1 MSSCAEKNMT
11 IREFLEKIH
20 LEKYY
25 KYFLDFGYITVLDCA
40 EINNEILQQ
49 LGIPFTGHRKRIL
62 KQLEISFS
70 KIKEDS
76 EICEGFLVGNDDWAT
91 EDKHSEFCDEDSIM
105 CNINPNELKKITQ
118 TSLEVQTNMAAGKDP
133 SLTKTELAKS
143 GTCPSMSHDGN
154 QQDSEGRKDISANQN
169 LKCSGDTIVSKG
181 IENKAS
187 TAVCESPTKENM
199 LVKEEA
205 NSNLLSDA
213 VGVPSISCFSS
224 VVCSSSEDLSI
235 ENEHL
240 PLEKIEH
247 ISDGATDTEYFEFK
261 GDMKVNQLYSR
272 LEDVAKEKLATTPEP
287 SRSFK
292 LRNRPVPEIPGS
304 YQDSVTYGSLQER
317 RNICMLNKLP
327 AESPTSPAQNVSSEQ
342 TPSVISPYGE
352 TFFFNNLGICQET
365 FGNEL
370 PVTEKAKIDEE
381 DVSLNKPWK
390 YCISEDQEEKEMTFH
405 EENDIFPE
413 RSSLESEYS
422 TVEECTQNLRTRNVE
437 APKNH
442 SLACIWNQKEKFW
455 SFGNRMSYTLPTQGV
470 PEPIDDLET
479 AVHSDSPIS
488 PYACFYGSSTKT
500 VKSGWLDKLSPQGS
514 YMFQKRWVKFDGDS
528 LSYYNNEK
536 EVYSKGV
543 IPLSAITKV
552 RVHGENKFEVITA
565 HRTFVFRVEKDVG
578 DRNEWIRILQNAL
591 MSHHEASCTPTSVTS
606 DKSGYLE
613 LKGYKAKIFAVLHG
627 NKVLLCKSEQDAKIG
642 LAITKIPMNVASIK
656 QSDRKCFEIT
666 TPFKSFSFTAESERE
681 KQEWIE
687 AVQQSIAETLSDYE
701 VAEKI
706 WFNEAN
712 RRCAD
717 CQAPNPD
724 WASINLCVVICKNCA
739 GQHRSLGPK
748 MSKVRSLKMD
758 ANIWSNELVELF
770 IVVGNKSANVFW
782 EANLQS
788 EEKLHMDSPPE
799 QRKTFIIQKYQ
810 EGKFRRKIV
819 ASTPQQLNQALCAAV
834 VKEDVLETMM
844 LLFSGADVMC
854 ATGDPLH
861 STPYLLAKEAGQ
873 CLQME
878 FLHHNK
884 FSDYPMCD
892 PQFESELHQD
902 SSDSTFLCGFLYN
915 ASSITAKIFTEKKL
929 KEEMIRRWCTLEG
942 GFLSYYEN
950 DKSATPYGTID
961 IQEIICLVVHS
972 ADLFLN
978 TRLIFTFEMYLLSEQ
993 IILFGTE
1000 SAESR
1005 KKWIQALSKCFV
1017 PTLAEHLMEKDYDV
1031 IGHLY
1036 YKDSCSLDQWK
1047 EGWFA
1052 LDNPYLH
1059 YCPQETSNTEE
1070 LINLRRLQELTI
1082 STMVQNGGKIDVL
1095 LLVEKGRTFYIH
1107 GHTQLDFL
1115 AWSTAVEKAAGTTG
1129 DALQDQQLGKND
1141 VPIIVN
1147 SCIEFITQYG
1157 LGYKF
1162 IYLTNGSP
1170 STVNEL
1176 LDNFKKDARNVK
1188 LRTGK
1193 HQLED
1198 VTDVLKCYLSNIDD
1212 ALLTKELYP
1221 YWISALDTQ
1230 DKKERVEKYGTF
1242 IRTLPPVNKAT
1253 LAALVGHLYRVQKCA
1268 EINNMNTL
1276 NLAKAFSSCLFQ
1288 TKGQNEE
1295 EVKVT
1300 EDLIDNYV
1308 QLFQINEDQVKQM
1321 DIENSFIT
1329 KWKDIQISRA
1339 GDLLVEVY
1347 VEKKEPDYCVILKV
1361 SPTMEAEELINGV
1374 LGIKN
1379 ITPDKMII
1387 WILYEAIENGE
1398 LERPLHSKEKILE
1411 QVLQWGSLAEPGS
1424 AYLIVKRLTDAI
1436 KEQFDNSTAD
1446 GGKAGYLK
1454 YKEEPSKFLSGNKF
1468 QERYFVLQ
1476 EGKLF
1481 LFKDMKSN
1489 KPEKALTVTSLKVY
1503 AGVKKKMKPPMSW
1516 GFTVYSEKYQ
1526 WHLCCDVQ
1534 ELQMEWVASI
1544 LWAQNV
1550 KLESG
1555 KLKLIEQGTKEEH
1568 SLKQRISLLAN
1579 CLERKE
1585 EIKHNR
1591 MKKHRSLICL
1601 ADATDVDSFVGD
1613 MQPRS
1618 SIESKTMKKQE
1629 EKTKQVT
1636 MGSSN
1641 KLPSNV
1647 IEELN
1652 VVLQKTRNLHEE
1664 Q

>member
-1 MSSCAEKNMT
+1 MSSCAENT
-11 IREFLEKIH
+11 INIREFLEKIH

-25 KYFLDFGYITVLDCA
+25 KHFHDFGYNTVQDCA

-62 KQLEISFS
+62 KQLELSFS

-76 EICEGFLVGNDDWAT
+76 ETCEGFLVGNDDLAT
-91 EDKHSEFCDEDSIM
+91 EDKHSGYYGEDSIM
-105 CNINPNELKKITQ
+105 CNISPHELKKTSQ
-118 TSLEVQTNMAAGKDP
+118 TSLEIQTNMAAKKDT
-133 SLTKTELAKS
+133 SLPKTELAKP
-143 GTCPSMSHDGN
+143 GTQSSVSEDGN
-154 QQDSEGRKDISANQN
+154 QQFPEGKKDISVNQN
-169 LKCSGDTIVSKG
+169 FNFSRDTNIVSKG
-181 IENKAS
+181 IESKTS
-187 TAVCESPTKENM
+187 IIAVCESSTKDDI

-205 NSNLLSDA
+205 ISNLVIDS
-213 VGVPSISCFSS
+213 VGVPSISYFSS
-224 VVCSSSEDLSI
+224 VDCLSSEDLSI

-240 PLEKIEH
+240 SLKIEH
-247 ISDGATDTEYFEFK
+247 ISDGGTDTQFFEFK

-272 LEDVAKEKLATTPEP
+272 LEDLPKEKLITTAPEP

-292 LRNRPVPEIPGS
+292 LRNRPVPEIPDAS
-304 YQDSVTYGSLQER
+304 QDTVAHGSLQER
-317 RNICMLNKLP
+317 RNIGVLNKLH
-327 AESPTSPAQNVSSEQ
+327 AESPISPVQNTSSERKV
-342 TPSVISPYGE
+342 SLISPYEE
-352 TFFFNNLGICQET
+352 TFFFNNPEICQKT
-365 FGNEL
+365 FGNEF
-370 PVTEKAKIDEE
+370 PVTEETNIDEE
-381 DVSLNKPWK
+381 DVSLNKSWK
-390 YCISEDQEEKEMTFH
+390 SSSSEDQEKKEMTFH
-405 EENDIFPE
+405 EENDIVPE

-422 TVEECTQNLRTRNVE
+422 TVEECAKNLRTRNLE
-437 APKNH
+437 APKTH
-442 SLACIWNQKEKFW
+442 SVLHARNQKEKFW
-455 SFGNRMSYTLPTQGV
+455 IFGNRMSYTLPSQGGTAL
-470 PEPIDDLET
+470 IDLET
-479 AVHSDSPIS
+479 AIHSDSPIS
-488 PYACFYGSSTKT
+488 PYACFYGSSTNA

-536 EVYSKGV
+536 EIYSKGV

-552 RVHGENKFEVITA
+552 RVHGENKFEVITP

-591 MSHHEASCTPTSVTS
+591 MSQHEASCTPTSITS

-613 LKGYKAKIFAVLHG
+613 LRGYKAKIFTVLHG

-748 MSKVRSLKMD
+748 VSKVRSLKMD

-770 IVVGNKSANVFW
+770 IIVGNKRANGFW

-799 QRKTFIIQKYQ
+799 QRKTFITQKYQ
-810 EGKFRRKIV
+810 EGKFRRKIL

-834 VKEDVLETMM
+834 IKEDVLETMT
-844 LLFSGADVMC
+844 LLFSGAEVMC
-854 ATGDPLH
+854 ATGDPVH
-861 STPYLLAKEAGQ
+861 STPYLLAKKARQ

-878 FLHHNK
+878 FLFHNK

-915 ASSITAKIFTEKKL
+915 ASSNTAKFFTEKL
-929 KEEMIRRWCTLEG
+929 KEEMNRRWCTLEG
-942 GFLSYYEN
+942 GFLSYYES
-950 DKSATPYGTID
+950 DKTSTPYGTID
-961 IQEIICLVVHS
+961 IHEVICLVVHK
-972 ADLFLN
+972 ADFFLN

-993 IILFGTE
+993 IVLFGIE

-1005 KKWIQALSKCFV
+1005 KKWIQAVAKHFV
-1017 PTLAEHLMEKDYDV
+1017 PTLAEHLMGKDYDV

-1052 LDNPYLH
+1052 LDKSQLH
-1059 YCPQETSNTEE
+1059 YCPLETDNTEE
-1070 LINLRRLQELTI
+1070 FINLRRLQELTI
-1082 STMVQNGGKIDVL
+1082 STMVQNGDKIDVL
-1095 LLVEKGRTFYIH
+1095 LLVEKGRTLYLH
-1107 GHTQLDFL
+1107 GHTTSDFL
-1115 AWSTAVEKAAGTTG
+1115 AWSTAIEKAAGTTG
-1129 DALQDQQLGKND
+1129 NALQDQQLGKND

-1147 SCIEFITQYG
+1147 SCVAFITQYG
-1157 LGYKF
+1157 LGCKF
-1162 IYLTNGSP
+1162 IYLTSGSP
-1170 STVNEL
+1170 SMVNEL
-1176 LDNFKKDARNVK
+1176 LDNFKKDARSVK

-1198 VTDVLKCYLSNIDD
+1198 VTDVLKCYLSSIDD

-1221 YWISALDTQ
+1221 YWISALDIQ

-1242 IRTLPPVNKAT
+1242 IRTLPSVNRAT
-1253 LAALVGHLYRVQKCA
+1253 LAAIIGHLYRVQKCA
-1268 EINNMNTL
+1268 EINHMNTL

-1288 TKGQNEE
+1288 TKGQTEE

-1300 EDLIDNYV
+1300 EDLIDNFV

-1379 ITPDKMII
+1379 VTPDKMDI

-1398 LERPLHSKEKILE
+1398 LERPLHSEEKVLE
-1411 QVLQWGSLAEPGS
+1411 QVLQWSSLLEPGS
-1424 AYLIVKRLTDAI
+1424 AYLIVKRLADAI
-1436 KEQFDNSTAD
+1436 KQQFDNSTAD
-1446 GGKAGYLK
+1446 GVKAGYLK
-1454 YKEEPSKFLSGNKF
+1454 HKEEPSKFLSGNKF

-1481 LFKDMKSN
+1481 LFKDIKSN
-1489 KPEKALTVTSLKVY
+1489 KPEKALPVSSLKVY
-1503 AGVKKKMKPPMSW
+1503 TGVKKKMKPPTSW

-1534 ELQMEWVASI
+1534 EIQMEWVVSI

-1555 KLKLIEQGTKEEH
+1555 KLKLIEQGTQEEH
-1568 SLKQRISLLAN
+1568 SLKQRISLLSN

-1601 ADATDVDSFVGD
+1601 ADATDVDSPAGD
-1613 MQPRS
+1613 MQPRCS
-1618 SIESKTMKKQE
+1618 MESKTLKKQE
-1629 EKTKQVT
+1629 EKTKLIT
-1636 MGSSN
+1636 LGSGH

-1652 VVLQKTRNLHEE
+1652 VVLQKNRSLQEE